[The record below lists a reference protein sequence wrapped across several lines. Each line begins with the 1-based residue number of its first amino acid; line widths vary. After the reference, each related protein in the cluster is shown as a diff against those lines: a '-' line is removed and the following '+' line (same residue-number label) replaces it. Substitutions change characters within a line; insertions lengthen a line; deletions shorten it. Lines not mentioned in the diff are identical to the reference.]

1 MVGVEELEGDFIV
14 DRDVIQENTLL
25 LLMRWK
31 FLRAATDPHAFRHLG
46 FEPETAEAL
55 VGLDEPQ
62 VKRAAMRRRRCFI
75 RA

>member
-1 MVGVEELEGDFIV
+1 M
-14 DRDVIQENTLL
+14 Q
-25 LLMRWK
+25 WK

-62 VKRAAMRRRRCFI
+62 VKRRAMLGAASAMR
-75 RA
+75 A